1 MKIENK
7 PIVNLPA
14 QDQQLSASN
23 SNGISKSEVEAL
35 LLQQKTLTEA
45 FFLAIRREKQ
55 RVWPKQL

>member
-55 RVWPKQL
+55 RV